1 MLGKRLWV
9 DVGINLGLMVMSA
22 ILAGIN
28 LYSYLWVPGEGTWE
42 TLLMTGVQGL
52 ILVLIGRLLS
62 LNYQMWKL
70 QKRLGALQGLG
81 GMLWK

>member
-9 DVGINLGLMVMSA
+9 DVGINLALGVMS
-22 ILAGIN
+22 LLLVGIN
-28 LYSYLWVPGEGTWE
+28 LYSYFRVPGKGTWE
-42 TLLMTGVQGL
+42 TLLMTGVQVL
-52 ILVLIGRLLS
+52 ALVLIGRLLF